1 MAIFG
6 ITETGYN
13 RKLFDDLVREMEDR
27 ARALF
32 GPDIQLDENSFFGL
46 FIRIYAFFQAD
57 VWQLAEDTYN
67 GAYVDTAAGVQLDAV
82 VKYADV
88 SRNQSV
94 ASRGTVTF
102 TGADL
107 TLIPAGTLVASGDIQ
122 FSTDVEDSIVSVS
135 VDIAVTA
142 VELGTESNV
151 PATTIDTLINPIS
164 GITDVSNADDTTGG
178 QDEETDSELRSRY
191 FLTLQTGGKATLD
204 AIRSDILQVTGVRTA
219 TIIENTTNVVDG
231 DGRPPHSFESVVDGG
246 DDIAVAQAILDS
258 KAAGIDTFGSVT
270 EVVQDDSGTDR
281 TINFSRPTGFDI
293 WVNITVTTS
302 GNYPVD
308 GDDQVNEALV
318 DFINGLLIGDDV
330 VVTQLIAE
338 SFTIAGVIDSFVEI
352 SDDNITFDTTNIVID
367 SDEKAQTTTGKVVV
381 TSV

>member
-1 MAIFG
+1 MADFG

-13 RKLFDDLVREMEDR
+13 RKTFNDLVQEMEDR

-32 GPDIQLDENSFFGL
+32 GPEIQLDENSFFGL
-46 FIRIYAFFQAD
+46 LIRNYAFFQD
-57 VWQLAEDTYN
+57 EIWQLQDQTYN
-67 GAYVDTAAGVQLDAV
+67 GAYIDTAEGVQLDAV

-94 ASRGTVTF
+94 ASTGTVTF
-102 TGADL
+102 TGADS
-107 TLIPAGTLVASGDIQ
+107 TLIPEGTLVASGDIQ
-122 FSTDVEDSIVSVS
+122 FTTDFEGFLITVD

-142 VELGTESNV
+142 VELGTDSNV
-151 PATTIDTLINPIS
+151 PATTIDTLINPIF
-164 GITDVSNADDTTGG
+164 GIDSITNDDATTGG

-219 TIIENTTNVVDG
+219 TIIENVTNVTDG

-246 DDIAVAQAILDS
+246 DDTAVAQAILDS

-270 EVVQDDSGTDR
+270 EIVQDDSGTDR
-281 TINFSRPTGFDI
+281 TINFSRPVEFDI

-302 GNYPVD
+302 ANYPVD
-308 GDDQVNEALV
+308 GDDQVNDAIV
-318 DFINGLLIGDDV
+318 DFINALLIGDDV

-367 SDEKAQTTTGKVVV
+367 DDEKAQTDSGKVVV
-381 TSV
+381 TS